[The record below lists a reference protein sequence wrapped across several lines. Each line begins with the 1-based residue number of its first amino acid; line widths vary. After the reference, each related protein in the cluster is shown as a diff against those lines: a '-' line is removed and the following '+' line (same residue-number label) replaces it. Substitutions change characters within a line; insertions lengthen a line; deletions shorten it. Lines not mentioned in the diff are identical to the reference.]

1 MKKKEKNTEQKRE
14 ELFEK
19 FKSVEL
25 SPLPYFT
32 NELLYFPEE
41 MAKEMRQ
48 IADRHNCTVSYVISH
63 FLTDFLSETKEITEI
78 SAESLIEL
86 SKNKPYLLIKKD
98 GKPFARVS
106 FFGEDERWLKDY
118 EFKENESK

>member
-1 MKKKEKNTEQKRE
+1 MNKNEKTEEQTSE

-25 SPLPYFT
+25 SPLPYFSH
-32 NELLYFPEE
+32 ELLSLPDDF
-41 MAKEMRQ
+41 AKEIRQ

-63 FLTDFLSETKEITEI
+63 FLEDFLSETKDI
-78 SAESLIEL
+78 SDISQETLIEF
-86 SKNKPYLLIKKD
+86 SKNKSYLFIKKD

-106 FFGEDERWLKDY
+106 FFGEDEKWSKDY
-118 EFKENESK
+118 EFKEKESK

>member
-1 MKKKEKNTEQKRE
+1 MKKKEKTAEQKKE

-25 SPLPYFT
+25 SPLPYFSH
-32 NELLYFPEE
+32 ELLSLPDDL
-41 MAKEMRQ
+41 AKELRQ

-78 SAESLIEL
+78 SAESLIEF

-118 EFKENESK
+118 EFKENETK